1 MILKP
6 SVATMVETYSK
17 VDIVAIKVN
26 NQMAVIQV
34 QVEKN
39 IVEDVLLNGG
49 ANVNIIIENL
59 KTKLSLPKL
68 WPTLYH
74 FNGRSEYDQ
83 TFKNH

>member
-1 MILKP
+1 
-6 SVATMVETYSK
+6 
-17 VDIVAIKVN
+17 
-26 NQMAVIQV
+26 
-34 QVEKN
+34 
-39 IVEDVLLNGG
+39 LLNGG